1 MAPTKRR
8 SLFDALARTG
18 VPVKAY
24 TSVSKEPRCP
34 SQQQPPSRRPSRM
47 RTFVCSFVLFDLPE
61 FSDNDVNRALKFTV
75 ARFNVMTPPS
85 NDPQEGINIWLLLIG
100 VCEFLCMSEAFRQQ
114 RNQLTYQ
121 DGDVQPIGLDDK
133 QAIYLGMAAVL
144 KAEFE
149 DKAKSWKISRNL
161 ESAYGSLGSGYRSV
175 SRFHHSS

>member
-1 MAPTKRR
+1 MPVTATATVTPAITNEDIRMFLR
-8 SLFDALARTG
+8 DVAGQVPGTG
-18 VPVKAY
+18 V
-24 TSVSKEPRCP
+24 EN
-34 SQQQPPSRRPSRM
+34 
-47 RTFVCSFVLFDLPE
+47 VLFDLPE
-61 FSDNDVNRALKFTV
+61 FSDNDINRAMKFTV

-85 NDPQEGINIWLLLIG
+85 NDAQENINIWLLLIG
-100 VCEFLCMSEAFRQQ
+100 VSEFLCMSEAFRQQ

-133 QAIYLGMAAVL
+133 QALYLALAAVL

-161 ESAYGSLGSGYRSV
+161 ESAYGSLGSGYRAV